1 MGSER
6 TLDQAKALVEKNPGE
21 ARKMIR
27 KLIRE
32 KSKSYEAV
40 IAQALLRSFPDAKG
54 KSEISSSL
62 LIPGPSTYCFS
73 MSMISFICVARLTNA
88 LNADDEI
95 TF

>member
-54 KSEISSSL
+54 AVRDKQ
-62 LIPGPSTYCFS
+62 LIAYPGTQYVLFQY
-73 MSMISFICVARLTNA
+73 V
-88 LNADDEI
+88 DDFVHLCRPFDERVEC
-95 TF
+95 